1 MKSARLAGLFACISI
16 ILASSLAAAA
26 AELRVG
32 FGEADITPELK
43 AEKPVWLA
51 GYSAGRR
58 ATAIHDPLFVRAAV
72 LDDGQNRVA
81 IASVDLVGLQYETV
95 QRIRARLPK
104 LHYVLVGST
113 HNHEGPDVIGLWG
126 RNLIHRG
133 VDEAY
138 LELVIDRTVQ
148 AIEQAQERLAPANGF
163 YGTADDEKLL
173 GDSRQPVVKD
183 PTLRLLAFRD
193 ETAAKDS
200 KKLAGLVVQWNSHP
214 EAMGSKNTEITAD
227 FCAAT
232 VAKLKETHGCPVVY
246 LSGALGGLMA
256 PPNGCVQDAS
266 GKDLKEGDWEFAQ
279 KYGEAVADLATKAV
293 AAAEPVQLAPI
304 GAKRVQ
310 PLVPVENHLYRA
322 GRALGVLKREAFAWT
337 GDPYKIGEPLEKA
350 PDGAQMAIQT
360 EVACLRLGEVPI
372 ACIPG
377 EIYPELVYGK
387 FPEKAE
393 PGVDFPDV
401 PLEPHATSMISDKR
415 WLLIGL
421 ANDEIGYII
430 PRRQWDTAAPYAYGR
445 TTPQYG
451 EINSCGPGVA
461 PVIMAALQ
469 KVCRKAE

>member
-1 MKSARLAGLFACISI
+1 MKYARVVG
-16 ILASSLAAAA
+16 SLACTWIVVSAFVSAAEG
-26 AELRVG
+26 ELRVG
-32 FGEADITPELK
+32 FGESDITPELK
-43 AEKPVWLA
+43 ADKPVWLA

-58 ATAIHDPLFVRAAV
+58 ATAVHDPLFVRAAV
-72 LDDGQNRVA
+72 LDDGQKRVA

-113 HNHEGPDVIGLWG
+113 HNHEAPDVIGLWG
-126 RNLIHRG
+126 RTLVHRG
-133 VDEAY
+133 VDDAY
-138 LELVIDRTVQ
+138 LTLVIDRTVQ
-148 AIEQAQERLAPANGF
+148 AIEQAQDRLAPAQGF

-193 ETAAKDS
+193 KSAG
-200 KKLAGLVVQWNSHP
+200 KLAGLIVQWNSHP
-214 EAMGSKNTEITAD
+214 EAMGSQNTEITAD

-232 VAKLKETHGCPVVY
+232 VAKLKATHGCPVVY

-256 PPNGCVQDAS
+256 PPDGCVKDAN
-266 GKDLKEGDWEFAQ
+266 GNDLKTGDWQFCQ
-279 KYGEAVADLATKAV
+279 NYGAAVADLASKAV
-293 AAAEPVQLAPI
+293 AAAEPVQLTPLN
-304 GAKRVQ
+304 AKRVQ

-322 GRALGVLKREAFAWT
+322 GRALGVLRREAFAWT

-387 FPEKAE
+387 FPDKAE
-393 PGVDFPDV
+393 PGVDNPDA
-401 PLEPHATSMISDKR
+401 PLEPHATSSIPEKR

-430 PRRQWDTAAPYAYGR
+430 PRRQWDTAAPFAYGR
-445 TTPQYG
+445 TTAQYG

-469 KVCRKAE
+469 KVLGKAE